1 MNTTNDDKDS
11 NEKINNLIRLSD
23 SIFALAMALT
33 ILGFDLPESSISM
46 SDCATAQPSDRE
58 VNSFLITQLKPLGLY
73 VSTFILIAFYWV
85 DNSQQFSYYKKT
97 DDVHLWLYIFYLMC
111 LFIVPY
117 SNALI
122 IYFPENLLV
131 QIEYSL
137 NIFAIGMF
145 SFFSWTYAT
154 HKHRLVEPHLETKTI
169 TENKLK
175 SLIEPSVALLTIS
188 VALFDRSLW
197 ELTWLLVP
205 IVYILVEKFL
215 NKSISITEEEI

>member
-1 MNTTNDDKDS
+1 MNTSNNNKDTN
-11 NEKINNLIRLSD
+11 NKINNLSRLSD

-33 ILGFDLPESSISM
+33 ILGFDLPEGSTSM
-46 SDCATAQPSDRE
+46 SDCG
-58 VNSFLITQLKPLGLY
+58 VNGFLMTQLKPLGLY
-73 VSTFILIAFYWV
+73 VSTFILVAFYWF

-137 NIFAIGMF
+137 NILSIGLF
-145 SFFSWTYAT
+145 SFLNWTYAT
-154 HKHRLVEPHLETKTI
+154 YKHRLVEPSLEIKII
-169 TENKLK
+169 TENKIK
-175 SLIEPSVALLTIS
+175 SLIEPSVALLTIL

-215 NKSISITEEEI
+215 NKSISITKEEI

>member
-1 MNTTNDDKDS
+1 MNTTDDKDS
-11 NEKINNLIRLSD
+11 SRKIKNISRLSD

-33 ILGFDLPESSISM
+33 ILGFDLPERAILMTDS
-46 SDCATAQPSDRE
+46 E
-58 VNSFLITQLKPLGLY
+58 VNNFLMTQLKPLGLY
-73 VSTFILIAFYWV
+73 VSTFILIAFYWF

-97 DDVHLWLYIFYLMC
+97 DNIHLWLYIIYLMC

-137 NIFAIGMF
+137 NIFLIGLF
-145 SFFSWTYAT
+145 SFINWTYAT
-154 HKHRLVEPHLETKTI
+154 YKHRLVAKDLESKI
-169 TENKLK
+169 IKENKINA
-175 SLIEPSVALLTIS
+175 LIEPIVALITIMI
-188 VALFDRSLW
+188 ALFDRSLW

-205 IVYILVEKFL
+205 IIYVLVDKL
-215 NKSISITEEEI
+215 GKDSISITEEEI